1 MFNGLN
7 ILFIILKA
15 FNTKKYIFPI
25 CRNSMTKTRKNKTRK
40 NRRQQFGGFRR
51 VRVTFPMPIW
61 NVKGT
66 KMNPKDYIKEGEL
79 YGIDKAS
86 GDYLIYIDK
95 NLIKVEKSFVTFLN
109 SSNSS
114 LNKKCATC
122 GRNPQKTR
130 QADLLASLKNKK
142 FNKTLHIP
150 QNSYTIQ
157 SKSIPITTTGLA
169 TCTALTMVI
178 GDKRF
183 FAHIS
188 SLSDISLMLEAIV
201 ETIREQRVRPSEVKV
216 WSGLGGSSNN
226 TNTFVRNDPTK
237 YSLDNVIQILSA
249 LEIPMESVEIE
260 DTCFAE
266 VVGV

>member
-1 MFNGLN
+1 MLMNKVPIRNLQGS
-7 ILFIILKA
+7 
-15 FNTKKYIFPI
+15 NTNKYIFSI
-25 CRNSMTKTRKNKTRK
+25 CRNSMTKTRKNKTK
-40 NRRQQFGGFRR
+40 KTRRQQFGGFRR

-95 NLIKVEKSFVTFLN
+95 KLIKVDQSFVTFLN
-109 SSNSS
+109 SSKSS
-114 LNKKCATC
+114 LNKTCATC
-122 GRNPQKTR
+122 GRNPQKTT

-142 FNKTLHIP
+142 SLHIP

-188 SLSDISLMLEAIV
+188 ALSDISLMLEAIV

-216 WSGLGGSSNN
+216 WLGLGGSSNN
-226 TNTFVRNDPTK
+226 INTFVRNDPTK
-237 YSLDNVIQILSA
+237 YSLDNVKKILSA
-249 LEIPMESVEIE
+249 LEIPIESVEIE